1 MPKLSNLSRLT
12 LPSII
17 TAFLYLMIIMDIC
30 VLYGVS
36 RMATPN
42 TKRVDIY
49 GSFVKV
55 PNYPLDLSAYCV
67 G

>member
-1 MPKLSNLSRLT
+1 
-12 LPSII
+12 
-17 TAFLYLMIIMDIC
+17 MIIMDIC